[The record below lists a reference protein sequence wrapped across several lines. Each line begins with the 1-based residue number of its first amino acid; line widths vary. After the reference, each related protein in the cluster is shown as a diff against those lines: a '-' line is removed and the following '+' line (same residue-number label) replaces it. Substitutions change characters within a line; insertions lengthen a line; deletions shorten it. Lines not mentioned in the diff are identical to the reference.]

1 MHECGASAP
10 RWWRGRGDAGPRR
23 DADAWNP
30 GSRGCT
36 GGSRATMTEAE
47 RDSDLVES
55 GLKGHGIERRRRD
68 QGQLDRE
75 SRSFWRL
82 CGGRHALRRNAA
94 KCSCERPLSAQM
106 TTCSEPCSQRI
117 ASGGHTPA
125 AWGGAE
131 HARAGEWIGFAWTSG
146 CRSVAPS
153 ISLSLPSITSIRSNR
168 FGPREPRG
176 VPAGA
181 CRVPPPSR
189 RGHAARSITCRPVPE
204 AMQAT
209 GAETDSDR
217 AAIRLRVKAGAGGT

>member
-1 MHECGASAP
+1 MHECGVSAP

-30 GSRGCT
+30 GSRGCS
-36 GGSRATMTEAE
+36 GESRATMTEAE

-68 QGQLDRE
+68 QGLLDRE
-75 SRSFWRL
+75 SRSFWRP

-94 KCSCERPLSAQM
+94 KCSCERPLSAQI

-131 HARAGEWIGFAWTSG
+131 HARAGEWIGLAWTSG

-176 VPAGA
+176 FP
-181 CRVPPPSR
+181 
-189 RGHAARSITCRPVPE
+189 RGHVASRLLRGAAMPHDRSLVVP
-204 AMQAT
+204 T
-209 GAETDSDR
+209 RGLIGGDSGSR
-217 AAIRLRVKAGAGGT
+217 EPSLRSPRSRCS